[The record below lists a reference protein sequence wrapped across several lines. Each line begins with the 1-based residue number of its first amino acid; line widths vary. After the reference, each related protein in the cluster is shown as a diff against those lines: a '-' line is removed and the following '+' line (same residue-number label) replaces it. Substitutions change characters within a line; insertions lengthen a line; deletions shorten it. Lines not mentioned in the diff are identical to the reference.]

1 MASHRHALRAIVM
14 QTLFAWEF
22 RRGDA
27 EAILSY
33 NLVNGALHIEDQ
45 SYAVKLLEKILHH
58 RNEVKEAIQK
68 YAPEWPWEKI
78 APIDRAILEVGVC
91 ELLFDKDIP
100 ALVAI
105 NEAIELAKEFGT
117 ESSSKFVNGVL
128 SSIYDNARSAVYKEP
143 SRKRLNHDTKKD

>member
-1 MASHRHALRAIVM
+1 MASKRHLLRALVL
-14 QTLFAWEF
+14 QTIFAWEF
-22 RRGDA
+22 RGGDA

-33 NLVNGALHIEDQ
+33 NLVNGGHHGEDQ
-45 SYAVKLLEKILHH
+45 AFALNLLAKIVKNHE
-58 RNEVKEAIQK
+58 EVKETIKK

-78 APIDRAILEVGVC
+78 APVDRAILEVGTA

-128 SSIYDNARSAVYKEP
+128 SSIYDD
-143 SRKRLNHDTKKD
+143 RKN